1 MAIYRRQGRVDM
13 KKYLGLLLGGCL
25 LAGCSMADFNGSRT
39 GNDSQFLM
47 EYTIFNTTDSQL
59 LELKKGDKIHGE
71 IEKKAG
77 KLAVTIQQGG
87 KEPILESRDMPSGS
101 LDIEIEEDGA
111 YRITV
116 TGEKAKGSVSFTK
129 E

>member
-1 MAIYRRQGRVDM
+1 M

-59 LELKKGDKIHGE
+59 LELKREIRYTEKLKRKQENLLLPFSRKGK
-71 IEKKAG
+71 
-77 KLAVTIQQGG
+77 
-87 KEPILESRDMPSGS
+87 S
-101 LDIEIEEDGA
+101 L
-111 YRITV
+111 
-116 TGEKAKGSVSFTK
+116 F
-129 E
+129 

>member
-1 MAIYRRQGRVDM
+1 M

-71 IEKKAG
+71 IERKRKTCCYHSAG
-77 KLAVTIQQGG
+77 R
-87 KEPILESRDMPSGS
+87 ER
-101 LDIEIEEDGA
+101 A
-111 YRITV
+111 YFREL
-116 TGEKAKGSVSFTK
+116 GYALRFLGY
-129 E
+129 

>member
-1 MAIYRRQGRVDM
+1 M

-77 KLAVTIQQGG
+77 KLTCCYHSAGRERAYFR
-87 KEPILESRDMPSGS
+87 EPGYALRFLG
-101 LDIEIEEDGA
+101 
-111 YRITV
+111 Y
-116 TGEKAKGSVSFTK
+116 
-129 E
+129 

>member
-1 MAIYRRQGRVDM
+1 M

-77 KLAVTIQQGG
+77 KLAVTIQQEG

>member
-1 MAIYRRQGRVDM
+1 M
-13 KKYLGLLLGGCL
+13 KKYLGLLLCGCL
-25 LAGCSMADFNGSRT
+25 LAGCGMADFNGSRT

-77 KLAVTIQQGG
+77 KLAVTIQQEG

-101 LDIEIEEDGA
+101 FDIEIEEDGA